1 MQKMQMRKRNK
12 AALQDRKSAA
22 SHARMQNVASLAVDV
37 AGSRKRRK
45 GNEGEVAVLPRGPL
59 SEYLIPGMVVYTE
72 DDFGADDADW
82 QIYRKINLGAPDES
96 EEEDI
101 ARLGVIEKQLLEYD
115 PTFSLEQTYASVSTA
130 TSKLLAAFR
139 PGYSEVDARGHARI
153 HLNVERCRV
162 PEVWFSPGM
171 AGVDSAG
178 LGEAITFV
186 LGKFKPEHRL
196 RMAKVSLYPHT
207 PSNKV
212 TEQARLFRC

>member
-1 MQKMQMRKRNK
+1 MPSSGLVIKVS
-12 AALQDRKSAA
+12 DC
-22 SHARMQNVASLAVDV
+22 
-37 AGSRKRRK
+37 
-45 GNEGEVAVLPRGPL
+45 RGGA
-59 SEYLIPGMVVYTE
+59 YKE

-139 PGYSEVDARGHARI
+139 PGYSEIDARGHARI
-153 HLNVERCRV
+153 HLNVERWRV

-196 RMAKVSLYPHT
+196 RMAKVRLGLHPYT

-212 TEQARLFRC
+212 TDFFSPNRTSS

>member
-1 MQKMQMRKRNK
+1 M
-12 AALQDRKSAA
+12 A
-22 SHARMQNVASLAVDV
+22 
-37 AGSRKRRK
+37 
-45 GNEGEVAVLPRGPL
+45 P
-59 SEYLIPGMVVYTE
+59 YTE

-101 ARLGVIEKQLLEYD
+101 ARLAAIEKQLLEYD

-139 PGYSEVDARGHARI
+139 PGYSEIDARGHARI
-153 HLNVERCRV
+153 HLNVERWRV

-171 AGVDSAG
+171 AGVDSGG

-196 RMAKVSLYPHT
+196 RMAKVSEPRALPLHATQSGY
-207 PSNKV
+207 
-212 TEQARLFRC
+212 

>member
-45 GNEGEVAVLPRGPL
+45 GNEGQTCRPSSEPRYQ
-59 SEYLIPGMVVYTE
+59 EYLIAGSGAYTE

-139 PGYSEVDARGHARI
+139 PGYSEIDARGHARI
-153 HLNVERCRV
+153 HLNVERWRV

-196 RMAKVSLYPHT
+196 RMAKVSL
-207 PSNKV
+207 
-212 TEQARLFRC
+212 RLHPYTAK

>member
-1 MQKMQMRKRNK
+1 MKVSIPSSGLVIRVSNC
-12 AALQDRKSAA
+12 
-22 SHARMQNVASLAVDV
+22 
-37 AGSRKRRK
+37 
-45 GNEGEVAVLPRGPL
+45 RGGA
-59 SEYLIPGMVVYTE
+59 YNTE

-101 ARLGVIEKQLLEYD
+101 ARLSAIEKQLLDYD

-130 TSKLLAAFR
+130 TSKFLAAFR

-153 HLNVERCRV
+153 HLNVERWRV

-171 AGVDSAG
+171 AGVDSGG

-196 RMAKVSLYPHT
+196 RMAKVRLGLYPYT

-212 TEQARLFRC
+212 TEWTPFYYLSPK

>member
-1 MQKMQMRKRNK
+1 MKVR
-12 AALQDRKSAA
+12 
-22 SHARMQNVASLAVDV
+22 
-37 AGSRKRRK
+37 
-45 GNEGEVAVLPRGPL
+45 LPSSELVIKVSECRG
-59 SEYLIPGMVVYTE
+59 GGAYTE

-153 HLNVERCRV
+153 HLNVERWRV

-196 RMAKVSLYPHT
+196 RMAKVSPHLHPYT
-207 PSNKV
+207 PSIKV
-212 TEQARLFRC
+212 TERTRFSLPEIERLLDRFTGEFTRACHTSARYDQRGPRTWRRGGRQGRQGPCA

>member
-1 MQKMQMRKRNK
+1 MKVRLPSLFETGYRVSDRRGG
-12 AALQDRKSAA
+12 AAL
-22 SHARMQNVASLAVDV
+22 
-37 AGSRKRRK
+37 
-45 GNEGEVAVLPRGPL
+45 
-59 SEYLIPGMVVYTE
+59 TE

-115 PTFSLEQTYASVSTA
+115 PTFSLEQTYALVSTA

-139 PGYSEVDARGHARI
+139 PGYSEGDARGHARI
-153 HLNVERCRV
+153 HLNVERWRV

-196 RMAKVSLYPHT
+196 RMAKVSLGRAKG
-207 PSNKV
+207 NKV
-212 TEQARLFRC
+212 TDSPRLFFVLG